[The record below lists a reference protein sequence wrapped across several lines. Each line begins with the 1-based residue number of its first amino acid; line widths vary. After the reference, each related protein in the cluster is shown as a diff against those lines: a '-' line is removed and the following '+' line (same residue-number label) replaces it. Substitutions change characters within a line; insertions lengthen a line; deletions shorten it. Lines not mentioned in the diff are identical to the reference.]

1 MLTLTMC
8 AVPPRKRTVVK
19 KAEIKQAITQAKNL
33 CIGYEDTVECRLAW
47 EKVEELSAAL
57 ADQEAEIA
65 KQRPVL
71 PRTERSNREYD
82 L

>member
-19 KAEIKQAITQAKNL
+19 KAEIKQAITQATNL

-47 EKVEELSAAL
+47 EKVEELSAAF
-57 ADQEAEIA
+57 ADQEA
-65 KQRPVL
+65 QRPVL
-71 PRTERSNREYD
+71 PRTERANREYD

>member
-8 AVPPRKRTVVK
+8 ASLPPRKRTQVK
-19 KAEIKQAITQAKNL
+19 KTELKQAITQAKNL

-57 ADQEAEIA
+57 ADQEAETV
-65 KQRPVL
+65 KL
-71 PRTERSNREYD
+71 PRTERAIREYD

>member
-19 KAEIKQAITQAKNL
+19 KAEIKQAITQATNL

-57 ADQEAEIA
+57 ADQEA
-65 KQRPVL
+65 QRPVL
-71 PRTERSNREYD
+71 PRTERANREYD